1 MLFQN
6 FYDLDRALSFLDREM
21 SLAKPRRFSP
31 SGYNTG
37 NEYVIKMELPGFSSD
52 NIKISSE
59 NQVLNISG
67 SRERNSQEKL
77 VGYEK
82 SVEFDSSYVIPE
94 GFDVNAT
101 SAELVNGVLWLTVP
115 REEREIR
122 RIEIKNGTSTK
133 ELKGENATSS

>member
-1 MLFQN
+1 MFFQN

-21 SLAKPRRFSP
+21 SLAKPRKFSP

-52 NIKISSE
+52 DIKISSE

-67 SRERNSQEKL
+67 SRERNPQEKL

-82 SVEFDSSYVIPE
+82 LVEFDSSYVIPE

-101 SAELVNGVLWLTVP
+101 SAELVNGVLWLTIP

-122 RIEIKNGTSTK
+122 RIEIKSSASTK
-133 ELKGENATSS
+133 ELKGDNATS